1 MVRVLSGACVN
12 FLSHVVV
19 PVAVSGRVDVV
30 GVCTDYRVA
39 VDMDGEPVLSV
50 YVFRDS
56 VFDSVWDE
64 DSAFCFDVCVVSVML
79 GFVHVSGV
87 PVFGFLE

>member
-1 MVRVLSGACVN
+1 MINARFLPCSSRCLSLTFVRLKFVI
-12 FLSHVVV
+12 
-19 PVAVSGRVDVV
+19 
-30 GVCTDYRVA
+30 
-39 VDMDGEPVLSV
+39 LSV

-87 PVFGFLE
+87 PIFGFLE